1 MRFRMNEVKLAGLR
15 LSKCLL
21 LRTDNNQLAKL
32 HQGRLRKKIKVEK
45 FPHLNS
51 FDSKKIK
58 V

>member
-1 MRFRMNEVKLAGLR
+1 MNEVKLAGLR

-32 HQGRLRKKIKVEK
+32 HQGRLRKKKVEK

-51 FDSKKIK
+51 YDSKKIK

>member
-32 HQGRLRKKIKVEK
+32 HQGRLRKKKVEK

-51 FDSKKIK
+51 YDSKKIK

>member
-45 FPHLNS
+45 FPRLHS
-51 FDSKKIK
+51 YDSKK
-58 V
+58 